1 MISGLKSF
9 ECILGSEV
17 IGGHQCEK
25 LTVSVNQE
33 LEVLWISNFQCETML
48 QQCNSIEPDETSMLK
63 HNFKTTQC
71 CNTYN
76 NEVYD
81 NYCGGND
88 DEQDILLQ

>member
-1 MISGLKSF
+1 
-9 ECILGSEV
+9 
-17 IGGHQCEK
+17 
-25 LTVSVNQE
+25 
-33 LEVLWISNFQCETML
+33 ML

-63 HNFKTTQC
+63 HNLKTTQC

-81 NYCGGND
+81 DYCGGND